1 VQRTEAN
8 ATFKAPGQWSGRSLG
23 NRLGYKI
30 FYGLIRLGGRRL
42 AYFAL
47 YWVVLYYVL
56 CRPSIRRQSYAY
68 LHHRFPKQ
76 SFWKNYVNCYRM
88 FLAMGRLLI
97 DRAIAGTLGT
107 DKMCFT
113 ISGRREL
120 LKLVDEGRGF
130 ILMLS
135 HVGCWQ
141 VALAALNFLKVPVN
155 LLLKREE
162 GNIDR
167 HYFEYPDV
175 SSPVRIIDPDSY
187 LGGTLEMLNVL
198 RKGQILCMMGDR
210 VLGSAKNSLPV
221 DFLNEEAVFPYSAF
235 KIASAARV
243 PVVVL
248 FSSKTGC
255 DSYALDVSQIIS
267 VPQNLGRS
275 AESFRPYVKRFV
287 KEMERYVQAHPYQ
300 FFNFFNMWQKY

>member
-1 VQRTEAN
+1 MHRTESNTAFTMPN
-8 ATFKAPGQWSGRSLG
+8 QWSGRSLG
-23 NRLGYKI
+23 NRLGYNI
-30 FYGLIRLGGRRL
+30 FYGLLRFGGQRL

-56 CRPSIRRQSYAY
+56 CRPSIRRQSYPY
-68 LHHRFPKQ
+68 LQRRFPNQ
-76 SFWKNYVNCYRM
+76 PLWKNYVNCFRM

-97 DRAIAGTLGT
+97 DRAIAGTVGT

-113 ISGRREL
+113 VSSREKL

-130 ILMLS
+130 ILLLS

-141 VALAALNFLKVPVN
+141 VALAALNFLKIPVN
-155 LLLKREE
+155 LLLNREDR
-162 GNIDR
+162 NFDR
-167 HYFEYPDV
+167 HYFDYAGA
-175 SSPVRIIDPDSY
+175 SSPVRIIDPRSY

-198 RKGQILCMMGDR
+198 REGQILCMMGDR

-221 DFLNEEAVFPYSAF
+221 EFLNEEAPFPYSAF
-235 KIASAARV
+235 KIASAAGV

-248 FSSKTGC
+248 FSSKTGGNRY
-255 DSYALDVSQIIS
+255 DLEVSQIIN

-275 AESFRPYVKRFV
+275 AEGFRPYVTRFV
-287 KEMERYVQAHPYQ
+287 KDLERYVQAHPYQ
-300 FFNFFNMWQKY
+300 FFNFFNMWHKY